1 MVVTAVVLASLAGVP
16 PGLAQDAGQVR
27 LIGEVRSHLVS
38 RGDTLTALSARLGVE
53 RRTLAA
59 DNGLDVTD
67 VVAAGSTLQIDNRH
81 IVPETIAAATVV
93 VNLPQRMV
101 FHRNATVAGLPVAV
115 GRPQWATP
123 TGSFTIVT
131 REENPTW
138 DVPRSILDEARRRG
152 RSQPARVPPGP
163 ANPLGAFWLGL
174 SRGGIGLHGTNAPT
188 SIYGFASHGCIR
200 LHPDDIA
207 WLFSRVTVGDRVEVI
222 YEPVLLG
229 AVGPRVFLE
238 VHSDPYKLAAP
249 TLERV
254 RALAAA
260 LGLTE
265 RVDWAAARRV
275 THLRHGVARDVTAP
289 DSTPGGEGGLP

>member
-27 LIGEVRSHLVS
+27 LVGEVRSHLVS
-38 RGDTLTALSARLGVE
+38 RGDTLTALSARLGVDK
-53 RRTLAA
+53 RTLAA
-59 DNGLDVTD
+59 DNGLDMAD
-67 VVAAGSTLQIDNRH
+67 VLVAGRALQIDNRH
-81 IVPETIAAATVV
+81 IVPETMAAAPVV
-93 VNLPQRMV
+93 VNIPQRMV
-101 FHRNATVAGLPVAV
+101 FHRNATVTGMPVAV

-131 REENPTW
+131 REESPTW

-152 RSQPARVPPGP
+152 RSHPARVPPGP

-174 SRGGIGLHGTNAPT
+174 SHGSIGLHGTNAPT
-188 SIYGFASHGCIR
+188 SMYGFVSHGCMR

-207 WLFSRVTVGDRVEVI
+207 WLFSRVTIGDRVEVI
-222 YEPVLLG
+222 YEPVLLT

-238 VHSDPYKLAAP
+238 VHSDPYRLAAP

-254 RALAAA
+254 RGLAAA

-275 THLRHGVARDVTAP
+275 TQLRHGVARDVTAP
-289 DSTPGGEGGLP
+289 DSTPGGEGLP

>member
-1 MVVTAVVLASLAGVP
+1 VTAVVLASLAGP
-16 PGLAQDAGQVR
+16 PGLAQDASQVR
-27 LIGEVRSHLVS
+27 LVGEVKSHLVS

-59 DNGLDVTD
+59 DNGLTLTD
-67 VVAAGSTLQIDNRH
+67 VVVAGSTLRIDNRH
-81 IVPETIAAATVV
+81 IVPEAMAGAPVV
-93 VNLPQRMV
+93 VNIPQRMV
-101 FHRNATVAGLPVAV
+101 FHRNETVTGMPVAV
-115 GRPQWATP
+115 GGPQWATP
-123 TGSFTIVT
+123 TGSVTIVT

-174 SRGGIGLHGTNAPT
+174 SLGSIGLHGTNAPT
-188 SIYGFASHGCIR
+188 SIYGFVSHGCIR

-207 WLFSRVTVGDRVEVI
+207 WLFSRVAIGDRVEVI
-222 YEPVLLG
+222 YEPVLLA
-229 AVGPRVFLE
+229 AVGSRVFLE
-238 VHSDPYKLAAP
+238 VHSDPYRLVAP

-254 RALAAA
+254 RDVAAA
-260 LGLTE
+260 LGLTK

-275 THLRHGVARDVTAP
+275 TQLRHGVARDVTAP
-289 DSTPGGEGGLP
+289 ESAPREEGALP